1 MTSDDRV
8 PRDRARPPTG
18 REPADDDL
26 ATTLTP
32 HYLKGPTMT
41 QPTSLP
47 LPECFSYY
55 RTVDTPAA
63 ASLRRKLE
71 RVAKSPL
78 DVPEDLALA
87 FGRAMNTGDRLGDA
101 YISAAFASP
110 KGKAR
115 ARKDVEQALD
125 GGIRSVDEPTPELV
139 AMFEQIDTDPEWV
152 DWKKVEHGAEVF
164 RRYKELYPYFGMVS
178 FPGYALESI
187 AKPLALTGAYTGGSA
202 FGRFLETC
210 RLWTDTTE
218 PGAMR
223 PGGVGRRS
231 AVFVRTLHS
240 MIRHTLLPHP
250 EWDRA
255 ELGVPISQF
264 GMFGTLLLSSFAP
277 GQQLKLLGYRP
288 TDADVEAMMHH
299 WRYVGYL
306 MGADAPWFPETVT
319 DGFRAQLLISLVQEP
334 TPSEDSRE
342 LCRSFM
348 NTFLPPED
356 ARGPRQIYGNLRYK
370 AQLGHARFYLGE
382 ESYTGTGLP
391 DPGLWRLAPLARVIP
406 NLTRETLRRN
416 VPGVAGRIDRT
427 NRRAR
432 HEFLNK
438 NLEGGEAKFK
448 PVDKLAR

>member
-1 MTSDDRV
+1 MANKV
-8 PRDRARPPTG
+8 
-18 REPADDDL
+18 
-26 ATTLTP
+26 
-32 HYLKGPTMT
+32 KW
-41 QPTSLP
+41 Q
-47 LPECFSYY
+47 
-55 RTVDTPAA
+55 
-63 ASLRRKLE
+63 LE
-71 RVAKSPL
+71 RIAKSHL
-78 DVPEDLALA
+78 DIPEDLATA

-101 YISAAFASP
+101 YIDAAFATP

-115 ARKDVEQALD
+115 ARKDVDQALK
-125 GGIRSVDEPTPELV
+125 GGIESVSDPSAELV
-139 AMFEQIDTDPEWV
+139 ALFEQINTDPEWV
-152 DWKKVEHGAEVF
+152 DWAKVEHGAEVF

-178 FPGYALESI
+178 FPGYALETI

-250 EWDRA
+250 EWNQGK
-255 ELGVPISQF
+255 LGVPISQF

-277 GQQLKLLGYRP
+277 GQQLKLIGYRP
-288 TDADVEAMMHH
+288 TDDDIEAMMHH

-306 MGADAPWFPETVT
+306 MGVEAPWYPETVME
-319 DGFRAQLLISLVQEP
+319 GFRAQLLITLVQEP
-334 TPSEDSRE
+334 SPSKDSQH

-348 NTFLPPED
+348 DTFLPAED
-356 ARGPRQIYGNLRYK
+356 TRGLRQVYGKLRYK
-370 AQLGHARFYLGE
+370 AQLGHARFYLGK
-382 ESYTGTGLP
+382 ESYSGTALP
-391 DPGLWRLAPLARVIP
+391 DPGLWRYAPLARVIP

-416 VPGVAGRIDRT
+416 VPGVAGWIDQT

-438 NLEGGEAKFK
+438 NLEDGEAKFK
-448 PVDKLAR
+448 PVDKLTR